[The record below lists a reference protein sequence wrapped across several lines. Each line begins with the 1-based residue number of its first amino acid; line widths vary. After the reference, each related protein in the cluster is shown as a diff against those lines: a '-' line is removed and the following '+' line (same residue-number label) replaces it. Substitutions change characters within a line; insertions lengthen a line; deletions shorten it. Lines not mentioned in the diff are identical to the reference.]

1 MGRAMRDRETDKAA
15 FRRGQRAGYIVGEK
29 LLGLVEAADR
39 DAEFAQELPRFLDG
53 IRAVFS
59 LEETGD
65 YVDQLELTRPLSQP
79 QRRALRAIS
88 SISSYIH

>member
-1 MGRAMRDRETDKAA
+1 MSRATRGREGDKAA

-39 DAEFAQELPRFLDG
+39 DAEFAQELPHFLDG
-53 IRAVFS
+53 IRGVFS

-65 YVDQLELTRPLSQP
+65 YARNHDDCLVGSDSNHELP
-79 QRRALRAIS
+79 S
-88 SISSYIH
+88 SVIAAHR